1 MAHPASHPV
10 RRSPGSR
17 LAGILLL
24 AATLALSLATY
35 QGVRYA
41 SLARLDTEIQDRLT
55 VARHAVVSE
64 IERFRYLPGL
74 VGQDARVTGLLQGE
88 APAEAANG
96 YLRRVRDLSGVD
108 EIYVIDPSGTTRAAS
123 NWNEP
128 GSFLGQNYGFRPY
141 FRRALAEGEARYYAV
156 GVTTGKP
163 GYFLA
168 SRLGPAD
175 RPLGVAVAKVDL
187 AGLQATWV
195 RAGEAVALADP
206 LGVVFLAGPQGW
218 LYRPLAPLD
227 PQSRALLHAERRYA
241 GLAVDEAQPLGPE
254 MATDAGLAL
263 RVADAAIAP
272 DDWRL
277 LVGLPTAPAL
287 ATARLSGLIVA
298 LAGLLASA
306 GLLALHERRQL
317 LRERLN
323 QHALLEQ
330 AVAERTEALA
340 HEIEERRRAEHE
352 LRETH
357 EHLVHAAKL
366 AVLGRMSSTIVHEV
380 SQPLSALEATLAA
393 AELHLG
399 RDNPERALRSVRSG
413 RDLLLRMQ
421 KMVKALKSFGSRQ
434 RLDPPEPVDMG
445 TVLAAAAEVL
455 APRLRELGVRLE
467 LPPAEVLPPVR
478 GHAVRLEQ
486 VATNLIL
493 NAAEATASGG
503 GRDPV
508 EVRLE
513 PLAEGLRLTI
523 ADRGPGIPE
532 ALREKILE
540 PFFTT
545 RTTGLGLGLSIVR
558 TMLEQMAGSLSFAER
573 PGGGT
578 LTQVDLALYEP
589 GREAL
594 RRRA

>member
-1 MAHPASHPV
+1 MPRSVPSPF
-10 RRSPGSR
+10 RRSPGS
-17 LAGILLL
+17 LAAGALLL
-24 AATLALSLATY
+24 AATLTLSIATFL
-35 QGVRYA
+35 GIRYA
-41 SLARLDTEIQDRLT
+41 GLAALDADLQDRLT
-55 VARHAVVSE
+55 VARHAVVTE
-64 IERFRYLPGL
+64 VERFRYLPGV
-74 VGQDARVTGLLQGE
+74 VGQDARVLALLAGAASADE
-88 APAEAANG
+88 ANL
-96 YLRRVRDLSGVD
+96 YLRRVRELSGVD
-108 EIYVIDPSGTTRAAS
+108 ELYVINPSGTTVAAS

-141 FRRALAEGEARYYAV
+141 FRRALDEGEARYYAV

-168 SRLGPAD
+168 SRLGTAE

-218 LYRPLAPLD
+218 LYRPLTPLD
-227 PQSRALLHAERRYA
+227 ADSLDLLRAERRYS
-241 GLAVDEAQPLGPE
+241 GLAVDEAEPLGPA
-254 MATDAGLAL
+254 MATDAGGAL
-263 RVADAAIAP
+263 RMADATIAP

-277 LVGLPTAPAL
+277 LVGLPVAPAI
-287 ATARLSGLIVA
+287 ATARLSALIVA

-306 GLLALHERRQL
+306 GLLVLHERRQL

-323 QHALLEQ
+323 QHALLER

-340 HEIEERRRAEHE
+340 HEIEERRRAERE

-380 SQPLSALEATLAA
+380 SQPLSALDTTLAA
-393 AELHLG
+393 AELHLD
-399 RDNPERALRSVRSG
+399 REDAARALRSVRSG
-413 RDLLLRMQ
+413 RDLLVRMQ

-434 RLDPPEPVDMG
+434 RLEPPSAVDMG
-445 TVLAAAAEVL
+445 GVLAAAAEVL
-455 APRLRELGVRLE
+455 APRLRELGVTLD
-467 LPPAEVLPPVR
+467 LPPVQEWPSVR

-493 NAAEATASGG
+493 NAAEATAAGG
-503 GRDPV
+503 RRDPV

-513 PLAEGLRLTI
+513 RSGGGLRLTI

-532 ALREKILE
+532 AMREKILE

-545 RTTGLGLGLSIVR
+545 RTSGLGLGLSIVR
-558 TMLEQMAGSLSFAER
+558 TMLDQMAGHLSFAER
-573 PGGGT
+573 PAGGT
-578 LTQVDLALYEP
+578 LTRVDLALYEP

>member
-1 MAHPASHPV
+1 MPRPTFASF
-10 RRSPGSR
+10 RRSSGS
-17 LAGILLL
+17 LLPAALLL
-24 AATLALSLATY
+24 AGTLALAAATY
-35 QGVRYA
+35 FGVRFA
-41 SLARLDTEIQDRLT
+41 GLSALDADLRDRLT
-55 VARHAVVSE
+55 VARHAVVAE
-64 IERFRYLPGL
+64 VERFRYLPGL
-74 VGQDARVTGLLQGE
+74 VGQDARVLALLSGA
-88 APAEAANG
+88 APSEAANV
-96 YLRRVRDLSGVD
+96 YLRRVRELSGVD
-108 EIYVIDPSGTTRAAS
+108 EIYVIDPTGDTVAAS

-141 FRRALAEGEARYYAV
+141 FRRALEEGEARYYAV

-168 SRLGPAD
+168 SRLGPPE

-187 AGLQATWV
+187 AGLQSTWV

-218 LYRPLAPLD
+218 LYRPLAPLSEED
-227 PQSRALLHAERRYA
+227 RALLRAERRYA
-241 GLAVDEAQPLGPE
+241 GLSAEGAEPLLSA
-254 MATDAGLAL
+254 MTTDAGEEL
-263 RVADAAIAP
+263 RMADAVIAP

-277 LVGLPTAPAL
+277 LVGLPVAPAI
-287 ATARLSGLIVA
+287 ATARLSALIVA
-298 LAGLLASA
+298 LAGFLASA
-306 GLLALHERRQL
+306 GLMAWNERRQL

-323 QHALLEQ
+323 QHALLER

-340 HEIEERRRAEHE
+340 HEIEERRRAERE

-399 RDNPERALRSVRSG
+399 REDRERTMRSVRSG
-413 RDLLLRMQ
+413 RDLLVRMQ

-434 RLDPPEPVDMG
+434 RLDPPEAVEMG
-445 TVLAAAAEVL
+445 AVVAAAAEVL
-455 APRLRELGVRLE
+455 APRLRELGVRLD
-467 LPPAEVLPPVR
+467 LPPAGALPAVR

-503 GRDPV
+503 GSDPV
-508 EVRLE
+508 EVRLD
-513 PLAEGLRLTI
+513 PVDGGLRLTI

-532 ALREKILE
+532 ALRDKILE

-558 TMLEQMAGSLSFAER
+558 TMLDQMAGHLSFAAR

-578 LTQVDLALYEP
+578 ITRVDLALYEP